1 MTGQSGVRFQ
11 SKHTV
16 VSQLSAHHSL
26 CRTKNAPSSVGGMS
40 PLHTG
45 IEFRAVRWQ
54 EKDFSPSLAA
64 AFFKLGVIR

>member
-1 MTGQSGVRFQ
+1 
-11 SKHTV
+11 
-16 VSQLSAHHSL
+16 
-26 CRTKNAPSSVGGMS
+26 MS